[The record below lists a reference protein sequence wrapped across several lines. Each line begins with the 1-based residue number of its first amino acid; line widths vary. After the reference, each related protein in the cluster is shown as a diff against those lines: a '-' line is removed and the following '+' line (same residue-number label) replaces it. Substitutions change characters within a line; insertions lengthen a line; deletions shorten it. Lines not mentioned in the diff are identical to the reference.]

1 MFINHAWAPN
11 ALRCSIWRHQ
21 RLMWIGNTQEF
32 MGNFDKR
39 QRERETAR
47 CLSQIALEQELFS
60 YELDS
65 YE

>member
-1 MFINHAWAPN
+1 MLNYAWAPN

-21 RLMWIGNTQEF
+21 RLMWTGNTQEF

-47 CLSQIALEQELFS
+47 RLSQLALEQELFS
-60 YELDS
+60 CELDS